1 MIGAALTHYVAS
13 HKLELASAV
22 TAALGIWL
30 TTKRRLICWPVTLLS
45 IFLYMLVFYGAQLY
59 SDALLQAFFVAF
71 TVYGWWHWWR
81 GTRQQGEVR
90 IERLTLRSM
99 LVALAAGLIGCFVL
113 GNLAE
118 RIHAA
123 LPHLDATLMS
133 YSLVASWWQARKYIA
148 NWWLWIVVD
157 LVYIGEYVYKDLMVT
172 AILYAVFVGLAV
184 LGLREWRRAQA
195 AQTAAC
201 TTLRSGSPAM

>member
-1 MIGAALTHYVAS
+1 MIGATITHYVAS

-30 TTKRRLICWPVTLLS
+30 TTKRRLICWPVTLIS
-45 IFLYMLVFYGAQLY
+45 IFLYMLVFYSAKLY
-59 SDALLQAFFVAF
+59 SDALLQVFFVAF
-71 TVYGWWHWWR
+71 TIYGWLHWAR
-81 GTRQQGEVR
+81 GVRQEGEVR
-90 IERLTLRSM
+90 VAPLDFRRLFI
-99 LVALAAGLIGCFVL
+99 ALAIGVIGSFIL
-113 GNLAE
+113 GSLAV

-133 YSLVASWWQARKYIA
+133 YSLVASWWQARKHIA

-157 LVYIGEYVYKDLMVT
+157 LVYIGEYVYKDLIVT

-184 LGLREWRRAQA
+184 LGLRDWRRAA
-195 AQTAAC
+195 KNSLVPGA
-201 TTLRSGSPAM
+201 

>member
-71 TVYGWWHWWR
+71 TVYGWWNWWR
-81 GTRQQGEVR
+81 GARQQGEVR
-90 IERLTLRSM
+90 IERLTAPSM
-99 LVALAAGLIGCFVL
+99 LVALAAGLVGCFVL

-133 YSLVASWWQARKYIA
+133 YSLVASWWQARKYVA

-157 LVYIGEYVYKDLMVT
+157 LVYIGEYVYKDLVVT

-184 LGLREWRRAQA
+184 LGLRDWRRAEAVQS
-195 AQTAAC
+195 AAC